1 MSSGTHSSSA
11 AAHAPKL
18 SYRSPAGFTLEHQI
32 LASIAGSS
40 IATLCLNPVNVIK
53 VHLQRIGSKK
63 KNKAVDGV
71 LSSVREKAK
80 KDNSDIY
87 RIARNVFRENGIR
100 GFWAGAPVG
109 LAQAV
114 PSSILYMTNYEYFK
128 RTFINMSLN
137 PQSLPLTAN
146 YNSNNNNN
154 GQQKSLLYYLAP
166 GLAGGIA
173 RTISV
178 VIISPMELLRTLQ
191 SSGVK
196 RTIPALAMDIY
207 RQEGISGFYR
217 GLNSTIMRDTP
228 FSMLYWF
235 SFERSRDVVKTSPY
249 TSQYSLPVQTF
260 IAGCAS
266 AMAAAVITHPFD
278 VLKTHQQV
286 KMVESSRMSKE
297 CKPLDIV
304 ETATTSNNSSGGAT
318 ASLEVEMVGQ
328 RAASVNCPPIRSTPT
343 TAGSFH
349 ELYKRGG
356 LAMLFKGV
364 SMRMATVIPASA
376 IMVTVYET
384 VKNITGV
391 EQQ

>member
-1 MSSGTHSSSA
+1 MS
-11 AAHAPKL
+11 
-18 SYRSPAGFTLEHQI
+18 SPAGFTLEHQI

-40 IATLCLNPVNVIK
+40 IATICLNPVNVIK

-63 KNKAVDGV
+63 KNTGDGV
-71 LSSVREKAK
+71 LKSVREKAN

-128 RTFINMSLN
+128 RTFIDMSLN
-137 PQSLPLTAN
+137 QQSLPLTAN
-146 YNSNNNNN
+146 FSTN
-154 GQQKSLLYYLAP
+154 GNGDQQKPLLYYLAP

-178 VIISPMELLRTLQ
+178 IIISPMELLRTLQ

-196 RTIPALAMDIY
+196 RSIPVLAMDIY

-235 SFERSRDVVKTSPY
+235 SFERSRDVVKTSAY
-249 TSQYSLPVQTF
+249 TAHYSLPVQTF
-260 IAGCAS
+260 MAGCAS

-304 ETATTSNNSSGGAT
+304 ETATVTATGGGGRT
-318 ASLEVEMVGQ
+318 TTSLELEMVGP
-328 RAASVNCPPIRSTPT
+328 RVASVNCPPIRSTPT
-343 TAGSFH
+343 TVSSFK

-356 LAMLFKGV
+356 LAMLFKGL

-384 VKNITGV
+384 VKSITGV
-391 EQQ
+391 VERR